1 MLVDV
6 VPLPAA
12 GASSRPA
19 LSDLVLS
26 FDDRGLALNG
36 VSPAYRSELAM
47 RISSLSATLPLNA

>member
-12 GASSRPA
+12 GASSRSA

-26 FDDRGLALNG
+26 FDDRGLASNV
-36 VSPAYRSELAM
+36 VSPAYRSEFAM
-47 RISSLSATLPLNA
+47 RISSLSPTLPLNT